1 MTSTVEIRHVPYD
14 DITPWLRSMRT
25 TLLVDPGAGSSEQAL
40 AWWREVWDPD
50 RIFGGYA
57 EGRCVATLTIPVG
70 PAACAELPVDALTQV
85 TVAAT
90 HRRQGLLTRM
100 LTQSLADAKERGEVA
115 SFLKAAEWQI
125 YGRFG
130 YWPAVQGT
138 NYRILSGQ
146 RPRVLPPR
154 TPYQLVGADP
164 EQLAEPATDVH
175 RRVRLRQ
182 AGHIA
187 RTGADCDAGWAW
199 AGCGRPARVSR
210 SACWPATPMAG
221 WTATPAGGPTT
232 ATGSTTRTRPRPAS
246 MRRWPPPTTPTGR
259 CGATCSASTWC
270 GC

>member
-1 MTSTVEIRHVPYD
+1 MTSTVEIRHVPYG

-50 RIFGGYA
+50 RVFGGYA
-57 EGRCVATLTIPVG
+57 EGRCVATLRTFATTLTIPAG
-70 PAACAELPVDALTQV
+70 PAACAELSVDALTQV

-138 NYRILSGQ
+138 NYRILSGR
-146 RPRVLPPR
+146 RPQVLPPR
-154 TPYQLVGADP
+154 TPYQLIAADP
-164 EQLAEPATDVH
+164 EQLVEPPADVH

-182 AGHIA
+182 SGHIA
-187 RTGADCDAGWAW
+187 RTGADW
-199 AGCGRPARVSR
+199 
-210 SACWPATPMAG
+210 
-221 WTATPAGGPTT
+221 
-232 ATGSTTRTRPRPAS
+232 
-246 MRRWPPPTTPTGR
+246 RRR
-259 CGATCSASTWC
+259 L
-270 GC
+270 